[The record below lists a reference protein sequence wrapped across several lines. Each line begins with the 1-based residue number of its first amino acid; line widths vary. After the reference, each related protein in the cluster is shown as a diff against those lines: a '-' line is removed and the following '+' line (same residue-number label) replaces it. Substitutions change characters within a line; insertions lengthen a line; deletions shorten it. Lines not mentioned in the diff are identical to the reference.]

1 MRSPRWHWSWWALAI
16 GLVASVA
23 AFLSPDGVTGAWA
36 YLVAALLGVGLSVVG
51 ATRVPEQVRP
61 VWRLLALGQ
70 VLYFGGD
77 VIWTLLEEYVGVY
90 PTSSPADLLY
100 LSRYGCVVAAL
111 LAAVRGRRRP
121 HDRAALLD
129 AAIISTGFGVLFAV
143 FFVLPSAQ
151 GGAGSV
157 LDQAVAAAY
166 PCADFA
172 VLAVFVTLFTS
183 GSVRTPASWALV
195 LALVTMLL
203 VDVPFLVSV
212 TDGLH
217 YPGLLDLGWLLTYV
231 FFGFAAVHPSAARL
245 ADPGPEAV
253 ARISRTRVALLGV
266 AMMLAPVTDEVA
278 HLIGYEQ
285 SSHLVLVG
293 GLVSTTLVLL
303 RLWDLLGNL
312 ERKADE
318 LAGLARVDGLTG
330 VPNRRTWDHELARA
344 CRTALEAHEPLVV
357 AILDLDRFKAY
368 NDAHGHLMGDLVL
381 KETATAWHE
390 ILDGTG
396 FLARFGGEEFS
407 VLLPG
412 HRLDA
417 AEPVLERLRAT
428 MPGGQSCSIGVAVWD
443 FSEDPADVVARA
455 DRALYFAKHA
465 GRDRIAVHDGVAT
478 RELRA
483 PRTAG
488 VESLLSTVFQPIVCL
503 ATGEPAAF
511 EALSRFSNGNPQD
524 VFDSAV
530 LHGTQAS
537 LEAAALRSAL
547 AAWDGTLP
555 VSLNL
560 SGATLCTPE
569 VTAALEGDLSHVILE
584 LTESD
589 SAASSAA
596 ALAVV
601 DDLRARGARIAVDDF
616 GVGFSNV
623 ERVALLNP
631 DLLKLDMSLVRG
643 IDRNTMLQAVV
654 RGCLAYV
661 EETGAL
667 ICAEGIETAAEL
679 QTLVE
684 LGVQLGQGYLLG
696 RPQPYEHYDGC
707 TDLAGDVPRDLFSRP
722 ADRAGTGA
730 PAEVSSTAG

>member
-1 MRSPRWHWSWWALAI
+1 
-16 GLVASVA
+16 
-23 AFLSPDGVTGAWA
+23 
-36 YLVAALLGVGLSVVG
+36 
-51 ATRVPEQVRP
+51 
-61 VWRLLALGQ
+61 
-70 VLYFGGD
+70 
-77 VIWTLLEEYVGVY
+77 
-90 PTSSPADLLY
+90 
-100 LSRYGCVVAAL
+100 VVAAL
-111 LAAVRGRRRP
+111 VTVVRGRRRP
-121 HDRAALLD
+121 HDRASLLD

-143 FFVLPSAQ
+143 FFVLPSMQ

-157 LDQAVAAAY
+157 LDQVVAAAY

-172 VLAVFVTLFTS
+172 VLALFVALLTS
-183 GSVRTPASWALV
+183 GSVRSAASWALV
-195 LALVTMLL
+195 VALVTMLV

-212 TDGLH
+212 AAGLH
-217 YPGLLDLGWLLTYV
+217 YPEALDLGWLLTYT
-231 FFGFAAVHPSAARL
+231 FFGFAAVHPSGARL
-245 ADPGPEAV
+245 ADPGPEAP
-253 ARISRTRVALLGV
+253 ARIRRTRLALLAVAL
-266 AMMLAPVTDEVA
+266 MLAPVTDEVA
-278 HLIGYEQ
+278 HLTGYEQ
-285 SSHLVLVG
+285 SSHMVLAG
-293 GLVSTTLVLL
+293 GLVSTMLVLL
-303 RLWDLLGNL
+303 RLRDLVGTL

-330 VPNRRTWDHELARA
+330 VPNRRTWEHELARA
-344 CRTALEAHEPLVV
+344 CDAAREAHQPLVV
-357 AILDLDRFKAY
+357 AVLDLDHFKAY

-381 KETATAWHE
+381 KETAAAWRE
-390 ILDGTG
+390 ILDGSG

-407 VLLPG
+407 VLLPD

-417 AEPVLERLRAT
+417 AEPVLERLRST
-428 MPGGQSCSIGVAVWD
+428 TPGGQTCSIGVAVWD
-443 FSEDPADVVARA
+443 FSEDPAHVVARA
-455 DRALYFAKHA
+455 DRALYFAKRA

-478 RELRA
+478 RELGA

-511 EALSRFSNGNPQD
+511 EALSRFSNGNPQE
-524 VFDSAV
+524 VFDRAV

-537 LEAAALRSAL
+537 LEAAALGSAL

-569 VTAALEGDLSHVILE
+569 VAAALEGDLSHVILE

-596 ALAVV
+596 ALAAVE
-601 DDLRARGARIAVDDF
+601 DLRARGARIAVDDF

-623 ERVALLNP
+623 ERVAMLNP

-643 IDRNTMLQAVV
+643 IDRNPMLQAVV

-679 QTLVE
+679 QTLLE
-684 LGVQLGQGYLLG
+684 LGVQLGQGYFLG

-707 TDLAGDVPRDLFSRP
+707 TDLGVDAPYDLFRRAEDASGTVP
-722 ADRAGTGA
+722 A
-730 PAEVSSTAG
+730 VTAG